1 MATPLFLALPCSSQA
16 GVIALDYIKQV
27 SIQKAPPS
35 FQQPVDCKPTASK
48 RKKKEEQQLTE
59 AMISK
64 LQKTIRPVWA
74 VRGLHKSAVE
84 VLKRPAPE
92 DTVTASFGKFISE
105 VKPQH
110 LSSVVLH
117 RSKRMVLDSIG
128 VGVIG
133 STTDVFELALQHCQ
147 HMYAPDDISSVYGR
161 RGTRLSPTLAAFVN
175 GVATH
180 SMDFDDT
187 WHPATHPSGAVL
199 PAVLALSDMM
209 SANSKPSGLDFLLAF
224 NIGIEIQ
231 GRLMRFSNEAHN
243 IPNRFHPPSVVGTMG
258 SAAACARLLSLDPS
272 QCSHALAIATSLSG
286 APMANAATQSKP
298 LHIGNASRLG
308 LEAALLASRG
318 LEASSLV
325 LDDVTGVAGFNAF
338 YEDYV
343 PQPLELPND
352 DGHMFLLEE
361 QDMGFKRFPAHL
373 GMHWVADAAASVHKI
388 LVGFGPG
395 TVSPAQ
401 VQEILLRV
409 PKSKYINR
417 PFPDSEHEARHSFQ
431 FNACSALLD
440 GEVTVQS
447 FTPAALKRPDLLAL
461 LSRVHM
467 EHPQDNPANFNSMYG
482 EVQVTLV
489 GGDILK
495 GHCDTFYGHWRNPLT
510 NESLRKKFRNNAG
523 AVLPLEKVERLIDV
537 VEELDRLGDCRAL
550 LSQLQ

>member
-1 MATPLFLALPCSSQA
+1 
-16 GVIALDYIKQV
+16 
-27 SIQKAPPS
+27 
-35 FQQPVDCKPTASK
+35 
-48 RKKKEEQQLTE
+48 
-59 AMISK
+59 MIST

-84 VLKRPAPE
+84 VLKRPDPE
-92 DTVTASFGKFISE
+92 DTVTASYGRFISE
-105 VKPQH
+105 VKLQH
-110 LSSVVLH
+110 LSSLVLH

-128 VGVIG
+128 VGLIG

-161 RGTRLSPTLAAFVN
+161 RGSRLSPTLAAFVN

-209 SANSKPSGLDFLLAF
+209 PNSKPSGPDFLLAF
-224 NIGIEIQ
+224 NVGIEIQ
-231 GRLMRFSNEAHN
+231 GRLMRFSHEAHN
-243 IPNRFHPPSVVGTMG
+243 IPKRFHPPSVVGTMG
-258 SAAACARLLSLDPS
+258 SAAACARLLSLDHS
-272 QCSHALAIATSLSG
+272 QCSHALAIAASLSG

-318 LEASSLV
+318 LEASPLV
-325 LDDVTGVAGFNAF
+325 LDAVAGVAGFDAF

-343 PQPLELPND
+343 SEPLESPND
-352 DGHMFLLEE
+352 GHVFLLEE
-361 QDMGFKRFPAHL
+361 QEMGFKRFPAHL
-373 GMHWVADAAASVHKI
+373 GMHWVADAAALVHKL
-388 LVGFGPG
+388 LVGLGPG
-395 TVSPAQ
+395 TVSPSQ
-401 VQEILLRV
+401 VQDILLRV

-417 PFPDSEHEARHSFQ
+417 PFPESEHEARHSFQ

-440 GEVTVQS
+440 GEVTVQF
-447 FTPAALKRPDLLAL
+447 FTPAALRRPDLLAL
-461 LSRVHM
+461 LSRVRV
-467 EHPQDNPANFNSMYG
+467 EHPHDNPANFNSMYG

-489 GGDILK
+489 EGHILK

-510 NESLRKKFRNNAG
+510 NENLRKKFRNNAG
-523 AVLPLEKVERLIDV
+523 AVLRSEQVEGLIDV
-537 VEELDRLGDCRAL
+537 VGGVDTLGDCRDL